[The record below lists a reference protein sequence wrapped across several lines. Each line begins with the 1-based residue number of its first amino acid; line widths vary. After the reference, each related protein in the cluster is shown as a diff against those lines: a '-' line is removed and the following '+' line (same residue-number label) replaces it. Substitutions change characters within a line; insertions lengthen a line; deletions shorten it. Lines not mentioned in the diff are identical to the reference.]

1 MSYKKDMT
9 GFRSGCLVVL
19 CEDGRTKDG
28 KAKWKCQCECGN
40 IVSVT
45 GDSLRNHH
53 QKSCGCKTSEI
64 LSKAKTKHGLQLT
77 NKRLHNSIQRHFRWI
92 RIGGRECSGWVLD
105 ARYTNNP
112 EGAVSFCRDV
122 IALYPDECAKYER
135 DTSLELDKDSNANKV
150 FCPESLRF
158 VKRKQ
163 NCNNR
168 RTTLRLEDGA
178 SLAEFCSRVGIE
190 TFYKGNPSKQY
201 RRIQEMFRL
210 YHKAHPE
217 LVQKA
222 NELIALYTKTLKMVK
237 LLEDARRFASVV
249 DARKLLQ
256 TSNPEYA

>member
-1 MSYKKDMT
+1 MSAKKDMT
-9 GFRSGCLVVL
+9 GQTINRLVVL
-19 CEDGRTKDG
+19 CEDGSTKDG
-28 KAKWKCQCECGN
+28 KAKWKCQCDCGN

-45 GDSLRNHH
+45 GDRLRNGH
-53 QKSCGCKTSEI
+53 QKSCGCRTSEL

-77 NKRLHNSIQRHFRWI
+77 NKRLHGSILRHFRWI

-112 EGAVSFCRDV
+112 EGVVSFCRDV
-122 IALYPDECAKYER
+122 IALYPDECAKYES

-158 VKRKQ
+158 VNRKQ

-168 RTTLRLEDGA
+168 RNTLRLEEGT

-190 TFYKGNPSKQY
+190 TFYKGHPSKQY

-210 YHKAHPE
+210 RHKAHPE
-217 LVQKA
+217 LVKKA
-222 NELIALYTKTLKMVK
+222 NELIRLYTKTLKMVK
-237 LLEDARRFASVV
+237 LLEDARRIVSACGIH
-249 DARKLLQ
+249 
-256 TSNPEYA
+256 P

>member
-1 MSYKKDMT
+1 MSAKKDMT

-19 CEDGRTKDG
+19 CEDGSKGG
-28 KAKWKCQCECGN
+28 KAVWKCKCDCGN

-45 GDSLRNHH
+45 GDRLRNQH
-53 QKSCGCKTSEI
+53 QKSCGCKTSEL

-77 NKRLHNSIQRHFRWI
+77 NKRLHDSIQRHFRGI

-112 EGAVSFCRDV
+112 EGVVSFCRDV
-122 IALYPDECAKYER
+122 IALYPEECAKYER
-135 DTSLELDKDSNANKV
+135 DTSLELDKDSNVNKV

-168 RTTLRLEDGA
+168 RNTLRLEDGT
-178 SLAEFCSRVGIE
+178 SLAEFCSRVDIE
-190 TFYKGNPSKQY
+190 TFYEGHPSKQY

-210 YHKAHPE
+210 RHKAHPE

-222 NELIALYTKTLKMVK
+222 NELICLYTKTLKLLQ
-237 LLEDARRFASVV
+237 LLEDARRFASAADVQ
-249 DARKLLQ
+249 KLLQ
-256 TSNPEYA
+256 KSNPEYA

>member
-1 MSYKKDMT
+1 MSEKKDMT
-9 GFRSGCLVVL
+9 GLRSYYLVVL

-28 KAKWKCQCECGN
+28 KAKWKCQCDCGK

-45 GDSLRNHH
+45 GDKLRNQH
-53 QKSCGCKTSEI
+53 QKSCGCKTSEL
-64 LSKAKTKHGLQLT
+64 LSKARTKHGLQLT
-77 NKRLHNSIQRHFRWI
+77 NKRLHDSIQQHFLGLRT
-92 RIGGRECSGWVLD
+92 GGRGCKGWVLD
-105 ARYTNNP
+105 ARYINDP
-112 EGAVSFCRDV
+112 DGVVSFCRDV
-122 IALYPDECAKYER
+122 IALYPDECAKYES

-158 VKRKQ
+158 VNRKQ

-168 RTTLRLEDGA
+168 RNTLRIEDGT

-190 TFYKGNPSKQY
+190 TFYKGHPSKQY

-210 YHKAHPE
+210 RHKAHPE

-237 LLEDARRFASVV
+237 LLEEVRRFASAADVQ
-249 DARKLLQ
+249 KLLQ
-256 TSNPEYA
+256 TSRPISV